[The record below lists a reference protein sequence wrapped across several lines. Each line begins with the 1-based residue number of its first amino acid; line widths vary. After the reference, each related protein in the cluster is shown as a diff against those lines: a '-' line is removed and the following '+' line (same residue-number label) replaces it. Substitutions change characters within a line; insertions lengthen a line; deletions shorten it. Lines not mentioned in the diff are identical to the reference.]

1 MKTPIGD
8 HQDGQGSV
16 PDNQEKLIIKI
27 ELSKDRYVST
37 NLSIPD
43 NDERMQETY
52 TINKSKNNRVEPD
65 TNFHP
70 PGTVLKAED
79 IVIKRV

>member
-8 HQDGQGSV
+8 HQDGQGSL

-43 NDERMQETY
+43 NDERMQKTY
-52 TINKSKNNRVEPD
+52 TINKSKKNRVEPD
-65 TNFHP
+65 TNFHH
-70 PGTVLKAED
+70 PGTVLKDKD

>member
-8 HQDGQGSV
+8 HQDGQGSL

-52 TINKSKNNRVEPD
+52 TK
-65 TNFHP
+65 
-70 PGTVLKAED
+70 
-79 IVIKRV
+79 